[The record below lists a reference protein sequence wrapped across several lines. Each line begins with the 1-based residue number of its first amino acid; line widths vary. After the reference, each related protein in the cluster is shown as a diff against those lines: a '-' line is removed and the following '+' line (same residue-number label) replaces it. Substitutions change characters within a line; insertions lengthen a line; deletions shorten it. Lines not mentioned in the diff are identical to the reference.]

1 MWTKIYEQV
10 VKFRPNTAQKM
21 KFSIKDF
28 FSKCDQICSFLQIRL
43 HLLKKSL
50 MKNFIFYAVK
60 ILQTLVKEIFVCLAN
75 FIENPIILGNSP
87 NEVRFPLVVLN
98 FKDENNFDKINLSLL
113 PSLSKFY
120 EKLDYQQLN
129 AFSKTNYHHYFV
141 VFHRDIELDKFW

>member
-1 MWTKIYEQV
+1 M
-10 VKFRPNTAQKM
+10 KFRPNTAQKM

-28 FSKCDQICSFLQIRL
+28 FSKCDQICSFLQI
-43 HLLKKSL
+43 
-50 MKNFIFYAVK
+50 FYAVK
-60 ILQTLVKEIFVCLAN
+60 VLQTLVKEIFVCPTN

-141 VFHRDIELDKFW
+141 VFHRDIELDKF